1 MQNFS
6 TEEAHK
12 AAVKAMHLLEHM
24 DRTEKG
30 LFDKLLQSGF
40 SSEAAEE
47 ALRYVKSF
55 GYVND
60 NRYAQR
66 YIEGR
71 LQSKSKQKIFQELQ
85 QKGISRETIS
95 LAWEEV
101 SSYEEADERELI
113 RSLVRK
119 KYPEGFVSDDKEKR
133 RLCGYLQ
140 RRGFGLSD
148 IYSVIEE
155 FSNKYRKE

>member
-6 TEEAHK
+6 TEEAHE
-12 AAVKAMHLLEHM
+12 AAKKAMRLLEHM

-40 SSEAAEE
+40 SEEAAQE

-60 NRYAQR
+60 ERYAQR

-71 LQSKSKQKIFQELQ
+71 IRTKSRQKIFQELW
-85 QKGISRETIS
+85 QKGIDRETIA
-95 LAWEEV
+95 LAWETV
-101 SSYEEADERELI
+101 SSCEQTDERELI
-113 RSLVRK
+113 QSLVK
-119 KYPEGFVSDDKEKR
+119 KKCPEGVALDDRDKR
-133 RLCGYLQ
+133 RLCAYLQ

-155 FSNKYRKE
+155 LSNNNE